1 MKREILFGL
10 VCALTIA
17 GCSTRP
23 PDKVQAASDSIRTAP
38 DSPGTAPA
46 GGNTADTVRAADTA
60 AQTASEQPAALLSY
74 EERQGAVVFTKYCA
88 VCHGQE
94 GKGDGFNAFN
104 LDPRPRDLSDS
115 VAMRSLS
122 DDQILRT
129 ITGGG
134 RSVNKSPLMPA
145 YGWTLNPQQ
154 IHYVAAY
161 IRALSRPL

>member
-46 GGNTADTVRAADTA
+46 GGKPLILSARPTLRHR
-60 AQTASEQPAALLSY
+60 QPLNSLQLCSPTKR
-74 EERQGAVVFTKYCA
+74 RQGAVVFTKYCA